1 MCGTK
6 IAAVCSERTSLSG
19 DLDGW
24 TSTGSHAVRVRTPDV
39 IGDYLITVRPSDYVD
54 DHPDHAATIIDFG
67 VPIEVHAFNQYDR
80 DIFTFAAAAGQ
91 SYEINVEPG
100 TSRNFSIR
108 LHDADGNELKR
119 SHYPEVLRMIWQAWE
134 DGDYFVSLST
144 GESGTC
150 SISVSRSDYLDDHA
164 DDERHATT
172 LTLSEPVGGLI
183 GLDAGFF
190 WNSRSRTYGDQDLF
204 SFEAEAGKPY
214 SIDVEL
220 GSLLRSDIQLYDAA
234 GDFLD
239 SADTRLVWEAASRAG
254 ITCGFRDL

>member
-1 MCGTK
+1 M
-6 IAAVCSERTSLSG
+6 
-19 DLDGW
+19 
-24 TSTGSHAVRVRTPDV
+24 
-39 IGDYLITVRPSDYVD
+39 IGDYSITVRPSDYVD

-100 TSRNFSIR
+100 TIGGFRI
-108 LHDADGNELKR
+108 LIEDAEGNELER
-119 SHYPEVLRMIWQAWE
+119 TPGFRAVPTMTWQAWE

-144 GESGTC
+144 DESGTY

-164 DDERHATT
+164 DDKRHATT

-190 WNSRSRTYGDQDLF
+190 WNSRSRTNGDQDWF
-204 SFEAEAGKPY
+204 SFEAEAGKRY

-220 GSLLRSDIQLYDAA
+220 GSLLRSDIQLYDGA

-239 SADTRLVWEAASRAG
+239 SADTQLIWEAERSGTYYVRISG
-254 ITCGFRDL
+254 FVVGDYTITVMPIE